1 MRLKIFLTAAEADCL
16 HTSIPSTSPTNEVIG
31 TAISLRQRQGMSSM
45 GPDVLI
51 QCDEVQGQEMLA
63 YARSAC
69 HSAIDK
75 FQAEFRPIRSTGRCR

>member
-16 HTSIPSTSPTNEVIG
+16 RTSIPATSPTNEAIG
-31 TAISLRQRQGMSSM
+31 TAISLRQQMSSTS
-45 GPDVLI
+45 PDVLI

-63 YARSAC
+63 YAQSAC

-75 FQAEFRPIRSTGRCR
+75 IQAEFRRTRSTGRRG